1 MSIYAGC
8 GHNYY
13 GNSCGKCATEAGA
26 QQERAKIVAWLE
38 KNAKLNPH
46 LPEAM
51 ALVLLFSQAITKE
64 AHLK

>member
-26 QQERAKIVAWLE
+26 QQERAKIVEWLMQYGMLR
-38 KNAKLNPH
+38 NVAAKI
-46 LPEAM
+46 EA
-51 ALVLLFSQAITKE
+51 KE
-64 AHLK
+64 HLK

>member
-26 QQERAKIVAWLE
+26 QQERAKIVAYLREVWPDGVRLRDNIE
-38 KNAKLNPH
+38 AK
-46 LPEAM
+46 E
-51 ALVLLFSQAITKE
+51 
-64 AHLK
+64 HLK

>member
-26 QQERAKIVAWLE
+26 QQERAKIVAYLEGPEFGEKSDWNVGHASEFAWLI
-38 KNAKLNPH
+38 KAK
-46 LPEAM
+46 E
-51 ALVLLFSQAITKE
+51 
-64 AHLK
+64 HLK

>member
-26 QQERAKIVAWLE
+26 QQERAKIVAYLLNE
-38 KNAKLNPH
+38 QREYPRTEYSGFAAMIAELISAK
-46 LPEAM
+46 E
-51 ALVLLFSQAITKE
+51 
-64 AHLK
+64 HLK